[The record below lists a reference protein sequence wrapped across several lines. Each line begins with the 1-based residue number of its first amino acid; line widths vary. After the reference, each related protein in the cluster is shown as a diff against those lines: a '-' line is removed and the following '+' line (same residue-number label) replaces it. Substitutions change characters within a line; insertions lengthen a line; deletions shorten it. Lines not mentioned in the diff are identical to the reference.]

1 MRGRHAESEV
11 SVNDR
16 AEQRLAE
23 LRQMSEEYAKAYSE
37 RNYLEE
43 YKKSKLALLM
53 KQAELDGHKTAA
65 AQEREAR
72 ADAEYI
78 ALLEN
83 LKTATE
89 QSERLRWH
97 LEVAKLG
104 VAVYQT
110 QQANERAERRAYGA

>member
-1 MRGRHAESEV
+1 MS
-11 SVNDR
+11 DR

-23 LRQMSEEYAKAYSE
+23 LRQMSEEYAKAYAE

-43 YKKSKLALLM
+43 FRKSKLAMLM
-53 KQAELDGHKTAA
+53 KQAEVEGHKTAA
-65 AQEREAR
+65 SQEREAR

-78 ALLEN
+78 ALLQN

-89 QSERLRWH
+89 LSEKLRWH

-104 VAVYQT
+104 VAVWQT
-110 QQANERAERRAYGA
+110 QNANERAERRAYGA